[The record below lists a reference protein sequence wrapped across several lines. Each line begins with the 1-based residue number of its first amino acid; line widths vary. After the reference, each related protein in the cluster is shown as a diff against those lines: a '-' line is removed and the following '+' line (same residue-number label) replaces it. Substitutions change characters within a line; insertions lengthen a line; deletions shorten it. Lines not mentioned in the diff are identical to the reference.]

1 MGAHWRSCAG
11 GALLVGLASG
21 LNSPGQLHLASGAA
35 VALRIDGAGNIAT
48 TAGASAGKYLILN
61 YAGTPYK
68 IALLNS

>member
-21 LNSPGQLHLASGAA
+21 LNSPGQLHLAS
-35 VALRIDGAGNIAT
+35 
-48 TAGASAGKYLILN
+48 AGKYLILN
-61 YAGTPYK
+61 YAGTNYK